1 MSIKKILSIA
11 LLIFIPISIAA
22 EYLHWGS
29 LVVFITSALGII
41 PLAIWLSTATEEVA
55 IVTGP
60 SIGGLLN
67 AVFGNATELIIAIVA
82 LKAGLIDIVKA
93 SITGTII
100 SNLLLVM
107 GLSMLLG
114 GIRYK
119 EQEFKP
125 IIARV
130 NGSTMTLAVIA
141 ILLPTMVIYTSNGV
155 EPAAIQN
162 LSLITAIVL
171 IAVYALTLLFSLK
184 THSYLYEVGI
194 LELED
199 SENTDESTTHKPN
212 LWLWIGV
219 LVASTVAV
227 AFESEIFVGVVEETT
242 KGLGLTPLFTGVI
255 LLPIVGGAAEYVTA
269 VGVAMKNN
277 MDLSVSVAMGSSLLV
292 ALLVAPVLVIIG
304 IVIHQPMDLNFNPFE
319 VVAVAIA
326 VTIANLISLDGRSNW
341 LEGVLLLATYIVLA
355 AAFYFGSPESVVI
368 NKPHILDEE
377 SITESRTVVSDTV
390 STINPGEPRALK
402 RNNIPKITDSDTLEQ

>member
-1 MSIKKILSIA
+1 MSIKKILSIV
-11 LLIFIPISIAA
+11 LLIFVPISIAA
-22 EYLHWGS
+22 ENLHWGS
-29 LVVFITSALGII
+29 LTVFITSALGII
-41 PLAIWLSTATEEVA
+41 PIAIWLSTATEEVA

-155 EPAAIQN
+155 EPAAIAN
-162 LSLITAIVL
+162 LSLIAAIVL

-184 THSYLYEVGI
+184 THSYLYDVG
-194 LELED
+194 LVELE
-199 SENTDESTTHKPN
+199 SENPQNTKEESTTHKPN
-212 LWLWIGV
+212 LWLWLGV
-219 LVASTVAV
+219 LVVSTIAV

-304 IVIHQPMDLNFNPFE
+304 LVIGQPMDLNFNPFE
-319 VVAVAIA
+319 VIAVAIA

-341 LEGVLLLATYIVLA
+341 LEGVLLLATYVVLG
-355 AAFYFGSPESVVI
+355 AAFYFHP
-368 NKPHILDEE
+368 
-377 SITESRTVVSDTV
+377 IT
-390 STINPGEPRALK
+390 
-402 RNNIPKITDSDTLEQ
+402 